1 MSVVGTVSQFPLNT
15 PCRVE
20 VDGEPVL
27 VVNVDGTLHAVDD
40 TCSHAEVS
48 LAEGEVVGCTIEC
61 WLHGSAFDLKTGKPL
76 SPPASRE
83 ISVHSVSLGTGD
95 DPEVFVTLGRN

>member
-1 MSVVGTVSQFPLNT
+1 MTVVGTLSQFPVNT
-15 PCRVE
+15 PTRFE

-48 LAEGEVVGCTIEC
+48 LSEGEIAGCTVEC
-61 WLHGSAFDLKTGKPL
+61 WLHGSAFDLTTGEPL
-76 SPPASRE
+76 SPPASRA
-83 ISVHSVSLGTGD
+83 IAVHTVTLGQGD
-95 DPEVFVTLGRN
+95 DPEVSITLGRN